1 LATISRRRHF
11 FVKLIY
17 VERSDPEK
25 QGGQW
30 FMHHHT
36 VIVGGGQ
43 AGLGVSYYLAQKG
56 IEHTVLER
64 GNIGESWK
72 TQRWDSFSLNTPNC
86 FSGLP
91 GDEDRMEDP
100 GAFMSRDEF
109 VDYLQDYAQR
119 FGLPVQT
126 GIAVTRI
133 GNNGSNT
140 YRVETSAGEMTADN
154 VVIASG
160 CQNRPK
166 VPKVCSEIPASILQ
180 VHSGDY
186 KRPDALPDGAV
197 LIAGSGQS
205 GVQIAE
211 DLLEAGRKVYLA
223 TSKVGRVFRGL
234 RGRDLLEWAVE
245 IGFYD
250 QAIGDLEDPRM
261 AYMAQPQVSGTRG
274 GHTVSLQGLEK
285 MGATLLG
292 RLQGC
297 TDGKLQF
304 ADNLAENII
313 FADEV
318 SAKFRG
324 MIEGYIAK
332 QGIDAPSAEEDE
344 ADLPDPQPQDRK
356 PPAELD
362 PEEANITSLI
372 WCTGFGGDFDWID
385 DIELDKKGVPVHE
398 NGVSSRQGLYFC
410 GFPWLSKRKS
420 GLVLGITEDA
430 AYIAGRLAG

>member
-1 LATISRRRHF
+1 
-11 FVKLIY
+11 
-17 VERSDPEK
+17 
-25 QGGQW
+25 
-30 FMHHHT
+30 MHYHT

-43 AGLGVSYYLAQKG
+43 AGLGVSYYLMKKG

-64 GNIGESWK
+64 GNIGESWQ
-72 TQRWDSFSLNTPNC
+72 TQRWDSFTLNTPNNV
-86 FSGLP
+86 SVLP
-91 GDEDRMEDP
+91 GDENSVENP
-100 GAFMSRDEF
+100 GAFMTRDGF
-109 VDYLQDYAQR
+109 VDYLQDYAQK

-133 GNNGSNT
+133 GKSGSDP
-140 YRVETSAGEMTADN
+140 YQVETTSGVLTADN

-160 CQNRPK
+160 SQNQPRMPK
-166 VPKVCSEIPASILQ
+166 ASSEIPASILQ

-223 TSKVGRVFRGL
+223 TSKVGRVPRAL
-234 RGRDLLEWAVE
+234 RGRDLIDWAVE

-250 QAIGDLEDPRM
+250 QTISDLEDPRM
-261 AYMAQPQVSGTRG
+261 AYMAQPQISGTRG
-274 GHTVSLQGLEK
+274 GHTVSLQRLEK

-297 TDGKLQF
+297 VAGKMQF

-313 FADEV
+313 FGDQI

-324 MIEGYIAK
+324 MIEGYIVK
-332 QGIDAPSAEEDE
+332 QGIDAPPAEEDG
-344 ADLPDPQPQDRK
+344 ADLPDPKPQERK
-356 PPAELD
+356 PPTDLD
-362 PEEANITSLI
+362 PVATGITSII
-372 WCTGFGGDFDWID
+372 WCTGFGGDFSWID
-385 DIELDKKGVPVHE
+385 DIELDKTGVPAHE
-398 NGVSSRQGLYFC
+398 KGASSRQGLYFC

-420 GLVLGITEDA
+420 GLIYGISEDA
-430 AYIAGRLAG
+430 AYIANQLAV